1 MQFVLYGWPSSAP
14 AVRSCSR
21 RCCLLDFTCRLPGA
35 IFIDA
40 CSITITSSSDP
51 SGTGDQR
58 NPLQPRIGEFSGLR
72 GERDISDRDTRDVN
86 GIYEERMQRSREQC
100 LAAVFSEDPTHQCWT
115 NLFRPE
121 ARSASS
127 GSNRPPDA
135 LFPAILR
142 DRNRHAWRGFLESAS
157 PWV

>member
-14 AVRSCSR
+14 AVRSFGR
-21 RCCLLDFTCRLPGA
+21 RCCLLDFSCRLPGA

-40 CSITITSSSDP
+40 CPITATSSSDP
-51 SGTGDQR
+51 SGTGGQR
-58 NPLQPRIGEFSGLR
+58 NPHQPRIGEFSGLR
-72 GERDISDRDTRDVN
+72 GERDTSDRDACDVN
-86 GIYEERMQRSREQC
+86 AIYQERMQRSREQC
-100 LAAVFSEDPTHQCWT
+100 LSAAFSENATHECWT

-135 LFPAILR
+135 LLPAILR
-142 DRNRHAWRGFLESAS
+142 DRNRHTWPGFLGTVS